1 MEYAV
6 ICQMCSC
13 VIEQKLKIFAN
24 EKSFGKIYH
33 DPRVDNSFSELNLET
48 EASIPFLPN
57 GMRQVTSYVMD
68 ILCKH
73 PWVQNYISLSTNNL
87 HIV

>member
-1 MEYAV
+1 MRKV
-6 ICQMCSC
+6 
-13 VIEQKLKIFAN
+13 L
-24 EKSFGKIYH
+24 GKIYH
-33 DPRVDNSFSELNLET
+33 DPRVDNSISELNLET

-57 GMRQVTSYVMD
+57 GMRQVTSYVID